1 MLNSKENEHYY
12 DTIKDKGKTNINK
25 LRYEINKHNLEH
37 FHIESKKELY
47 SLPNISILK
56 IAKYFDMNI
65 NDFEI

>member
-1 MLNSKENEHYY
+1 MLKEYSYNYI
-12 DTIKDKGKTNINK
+12 TDKGKVNFNK
-25 LRYEINKHNLEH
+25 LKYEINKHNLKH